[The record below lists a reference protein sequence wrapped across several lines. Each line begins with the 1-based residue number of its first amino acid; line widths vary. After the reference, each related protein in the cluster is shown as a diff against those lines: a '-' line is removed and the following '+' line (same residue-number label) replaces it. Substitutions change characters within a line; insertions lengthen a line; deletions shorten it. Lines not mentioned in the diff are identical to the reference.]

1 MGHALALQKMDDRIR
16 QREGVDHGLSLA
28 IAMSMVK
35 SRNVLSGNKV
45 VTAQQLL
52 KFRLPGVTI
61 EEAAEHIAVTLE
73 SLGAAAYITND
84 RSVLRDDVGT
94 PKLTF
99 IGLPRRALRH
109 IFSSGH
115 GKFAI
120 AYRDLFFELAD
131 TLVATMEEIQ
141 AYNEDKEESH
151 LDRSAAHQEIHNFV
165 RDNGLIVPRLKP
177 DGTPVSSNK
186 QASAKIAAIYYYY
199 YLAAIHPNKRVRAA
213 ASDVGVAMTSKPIIG
228 QTTKICMSN
237 FRVFKN
243 KVERRVALKRQMGV
257 AMSIEQ
263 AARQVADED
272 IEDQTY
278 VERDVYGH
286 KYGEDDQVRVMTDDA
301 FAAIGVASSTLPAL
315 PAPQ

>member
-1 MGHALALQKMDDRIR
+1 
-16 QREGVDHGLSLA
+16 
-28 IAMSMVK
+28 MSMVK

-99 IGLPRRALRH
+99 IALPRRALRH

-165 RDNGLIVPRLKP
+165 RDNGLIVPRL
-177 DGTPVSSNK
+177 
-186 QASAKIAAIYYYY
+186 
-199 YLAAIHPNKRVRAA
+199 
-213 ASDVGVAMTSKPIIG
+213 
-228 QTTKICMSN
+228 
-237 FRVFKN
+237 
-243 KVERRVALKRQMGV
+243 
-257 AMSIEQ
+257 
-263 AARQVADED
+263 
-272 IEDQTY
+272 
-278 VERDVYGH
+278 
-286 KYGEDDQVRVMTDDA
+286 
-301 FAAIGVASSTLPAL
+301 
-315 PAPQ
+315 